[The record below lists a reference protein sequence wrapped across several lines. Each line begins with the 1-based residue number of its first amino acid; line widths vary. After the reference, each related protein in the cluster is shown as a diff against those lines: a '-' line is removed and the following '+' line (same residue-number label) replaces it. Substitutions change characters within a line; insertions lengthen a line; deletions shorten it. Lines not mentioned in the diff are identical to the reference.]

1 MQILFRNKNLTILT
15 IAVLVWAAWLA
26 LLGIE
31 PAFNY
36 VAENWQITIT
46 MIFGSMIAGGTS
58 IGGGAVAFPIFTKL
72 LHIAP
77 YDAKVFSLAIQSVG
91 MGAATLAIILTRI
104 KVEWRVILWGSFG
117 GFLGVWFGLDA
128 LASLL
133 PPPAIKMSFTMMLT
147 SFAIMLFILNRTGLP
162 HRHET
167 MPVWSWHEKTVIF
180 FAGLLGGI
188 MSGLV
193 GNGIDIFV
201 FATMVL
207 LFRMCEK
214 VSTPTSV
221 ILMTFNA
228 MAGFALQVFVI
239 NDFTPPAMHY
249 WYAAIPVV
257 VVGAPLG
264 AMFCSKLSR
273 ETIANMLIALIFIE
287 FISSLI
293 LIQFNALVIYSSLS
307 IFALFSIL
315 NYWMYRTRTYEKL
328 PLAIN
333 S

>member
-1 MQILFRNKNLTILT
+1 MQILLRNKNLAILLIAAIVWTIWLT
-15 IAVLVWAAWLA
+15 
-26 LLGIE
+26 LLGMQ

-36 VAENWQITIT
+36 IAENWQITVT

-58 IGGGAVAFPIFTKL
+58 IGGGAVAFPVFTKL
-72 LHIAP
+72 LHIPP

-104 KVEWRVILWGSFG
+104 QVEWRVILWGSLG
-117 GFLGVWFGLDA
+117 GIIGVWFGLA
-128 LASLL
+128 VLASLL

-147 SFAIMLFILNRTGLP
+147 SFAITLVILNRTGLP

-167 MPVWSWHEKTVIF
+167 MPKWTGYEKSIIF
-180 FAGLLGGI
+180 IAGMLGGV

-201 FATMVL
+201 FAAMVL

-221 ILMTFNA
+221 ILMAFNA
-228 MAGFALQVFVI
+228 MAGFAIQTFVI
-239 NDFTPPAMHY
+239 NDFGAPAMHY

-273 ETIANMLIALIFIE
+273 QTIANVLIGLIFIE
-287 FISSLI
+287 FITSLI
-293 LIQFNALVIYSSLS
+293 LIPLIPIVIYSSLS
-307 IFALFSIL
+307 ILVVFSL
-315 NYWMYRTRTYEKL
+315 VNYWMYRTRTYEQV
-328 PLAIN
+328 PVAA
-333 S
+333 